1 MSAFFGPA
9 FKLIKV
15 KSNGVRQIN
24 VFVYQI
30 HFEVMMFSRN
40 VMKHP
45 VGSKE
50 RSGKFTMHY
59 CTLLMT
65 RQKKS
70 MRFIF
75 SFSRKKKNNYNFLQ
89 TLLLLLSLTTKLGI
103 AGSSTL
109 GSSIEGGQIFLKQT
123 SKTLYFKIQQTI
135 MGPKAIHMQIA
146 NII

>member
-1 MSAFFGPA
+1 
-9 FKLIKV
+9 
-15 KSNGVRQIN
+15 
-24 VFVYQI
+24 
-30 HFEVMMFSRN
+30 
-40 VMKHP
+40 
-45 VGSKE
+45 
-50 RSGKFTMHY
+50 
-59 CTLLMT
+59 
-65 RQKKS
+65 

-109 GSSIEGGQIFLKQT
+109 GSSIEGEQIFLKQT

-135 MGPKAIHMQIA
+135 MGPKAIHMQID